1 MLSATTGLDDIRD
14 CEAFVRSQLPRVIL
28 TPDLREELIAEGLR
42 ILVELHARYEP
53 GRGGQDATE
62 SSFSGYA
69 AKYLPGKLRDAWHR
83 LEGTHHLVTNGD
95 GREWRYDEKPR
106 SLDRMNEI
114 DPDSAD
120 RHRALQAIDRHESD
134 FAETLGYAIDTVF
147 AHRRKVALEVGV
159 LLGMGTGTDEVARA
173 LRLRG
178 SEVTAAVELIR
189 DATPYLT
196 RLEAA

>member
-95 GREWRYDEKPR
+95 SREWRYDEKPR

-147 AHRRKVALEVGV
+147 ADRRKVALEVGV
-159 LLGMGTGTDEVARA
+159 LLGLGIDRNEIARGLRRREVEVAEA
-173 LRLRG
+173 I
-178 SEVTAAVELIR
+178 TLIKE
-189 DATPYLT
+189 AIPNLAIS
-196 RLEAA
+196 EAA